1 VLIKMIKINPD
12 TNNSTCLIKDNHR
25 VYKQLVFESSL
36 MNFYINIKVFVN
48 KRLTFHRKNDF
59 K

>member
-1 VLIKMIKINPD
+1 MIKINPD